1 MRLLVVRHVPRK
13 NPSYVAA
20 YAKERGA
27 EVVSLPMWELSD
39 LVDPTGF
46 DAVLLMGGT
55 MNVHDEFPFLQR
67 EIEFVKTY
75 HNEVPIFGIC
85 LGAQLIA
92 HALGASV
99 TENSNGQEVGVLSV
113 DLTAEGKTHR
123 LFQDFAHTFPVLQ
136 WHGYT
141 FGIPEGATRL
151 ATNTH
156 CENQAFVL
164 GRSAGIQFHLDI
176 PPALAHEI
184 YEEGGV
190 WARSHP
196 EFNEESFLR
205 SLDLTA
211 DDMQRQFFMLLDNFL
226 AFAKM

>member
-13 NPSYVAA
+13 NLSYVAD

-27 EVVSLPMWELSD
+27 HVVSLPMWELSD
-39 LVDPTGF
+39 LVDPTGY

-75 HNEVPIFGIC
+75 HNQVPILGIC

-92 HALGASV
+92 HALGATV
-99 TENSNGQEVGVLSV
+99 TENANGQEVGVLSV
-113 DLTAEGKTHR
+113 DLTEEGKQHL
-123 LFQDFAHTFPVLQ
+123 LFDGFTPTFPVLQ

-141 FGIPEGATRL
+141 FGMPEGALRL

-176 PPALAHEI
+176 PPPLAREI

-196 EFNEESFLR
+196 EFNADSFLR

-211 DDMQRQFFMLLDNFL
+211 DDMRRQFFLLLDNFL
-226 AFAKM
+226 AYAKV

>member
-1 MRLLVVRHVPRK
+1 MRLLVVKHVPRK
-13 NPSYVAA
+13 NPSYVLD
-20 YAKERGA
+20 YARERGA
-27 EVVSLPMWELSD
+27 DVVALSMWELSD
-39 LVDPTGF
+39 LVDPTGY

-75 HNEVPIFGIC
+75 HNQVPILGIC

-99 TENSNGQEVGVLSV
+99 TENANGQEVGVLTV
-113 DLTAEGKTHR
+113 DRTEEGKRHP
-123 LFQDFAHTFPVLQ
+123 LFAGFADTFPVLE

-141 FGIPEGATRL
+141 FGMPDGAQRL
-151 ATNTH
+151 ATNAH
-156 CENQAFVL
+156 CENQAFAL

-176 PPALAHEI
+176 PPALAREI
-184 YEEGGV
+184 YEEGGE

-196 EFNEESFLR
+196 EFNETSFFR

-211 DDMQRQFFMLLDNFL
+211 GDMQRQFFLLLDNFL
-226 AFAKM
+226 AYAKV